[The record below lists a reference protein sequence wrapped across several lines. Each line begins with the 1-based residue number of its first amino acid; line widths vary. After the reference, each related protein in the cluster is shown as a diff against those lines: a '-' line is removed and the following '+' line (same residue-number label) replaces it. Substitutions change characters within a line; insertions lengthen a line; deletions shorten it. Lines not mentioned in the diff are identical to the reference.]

1 MRGLVFATAIGAA
14 ALLSVSAQA
23 APLSSPSQALSS
35 AVSSDVTLVAEGCGR
50 GWHRIPN
57 GRCVR
62 NTSRAHGAC
71 WYVRGPAG
79 GWRLVCG

>member
-1 MRGLVFATAIGAA
+1 MKGLVFAAAFSVA
-14 ALLSVSAQA
+14 ALLSVGTQA
-23 APLSSPSQALSS
+23 APLSSQALSS
-35 AVSSDVTLVAEGCGR
+35 AVSSNVTLVAQGCGR

-62 NTSRAHGAC
+62 NLSRVHGAC

>member
-1 MRGLVFATAIGAA
+1 MKGLVFAAAVSAA

-23 APLSSPSQALSS
+23 LPLSPSSPALSS
-35 AVSSDVTLVAEGCGR
+35 DVVQVAEGCGR
-50 GWHRIPN
+50 GYHRIPN